1 MITSNYKKRRFGLV
15 YNIWN
20 YNYIQ
25 QQAQQQHHQ
34 SQVYQVVETVR
45 KLQEFLDSADKV
57 EDHYKEVMVAECCAV
72 LLNHAK
78 KHGLL

>member
-1 MITSNYKKRRFGLV
+1 MH
-15 YNIWN
+15 NIWN

-34 SQVYQVVETVR
+34 SQVYQVTETAC

-57 EDHYKEVMVAECCAV
+57 DDAYKEVMTVECCAV
-72 LLNHAK
+72 LLSYAK
-78 KHGLL
+78 KRGLL